1 MVTWGRLH
9 PKGQSPEGTIICQ
22 TTPLTTQCP
31 PNVIPATGVLAKPL
45 AVWWGG
51 KAGIHGAS
59 SRTQRKPARNSVLTT
74 EDTLLYGFLPSRLCE
89 NTFISPEGV
98 DYSPGRSPGFFG
110 LRNRRNILAP
120 AHTFERSRSKVWAG
134 AFYEDV
140 CLCRVPR
147 TASWA
152 IFSVL
157 HFVPDF
163 LATAGHSAP
172 FHTVSFAGMTKKSRV
187 EASS

>member
-1 MVTWGRLH
+1 MNNNLFPDIPRESVRVHSL
-9 PKGQSPEGTIICQ
+9 
-22 TTPLTTQCP
+22 P
-31 PNVIPATGVLAKPL
+31 PIVHIM
-45 AVWWGG
+45 
-51 KAGIHGAS
+51 S
-59 SRTQRKPARNSVLTT
+59 
-74 EDTLLYGFLPSRLCE
+74 FLRRRLCE
-89 NTFISPEGV
+89 NTLISPEGV

-163 LATAGHSAP
+163 LATAGHSDP
-172 FHTVSFAGMTKKSRV
+172 FHTVSFAGMTEESRGGYKFTMYDV
-187 EASS
+187 HFTMGTLRWLIWVIEVVSSL

>member
-1 MVTWGRLH
+1 MPQRLEAFPSGSSAASANSEISGSLKRNKVELWGQNCPDSISLVN
-9 PKGQSPEGTIICQ
+9 ICC
-22 TTPLTTQCP
+22 TMSC
-31 PNVIPATGVLAKPL
+31 N
-45 AVWWGG
+45 
-51 KAGIHGAS
+51 AS
-59 SRTQRKPARNSVLTT
+59 
-74 EDTLLYGFLPSRLCE
+74 GFLPSRLCE

-110 LRNRRNILAP
+110 LLNRRNILAP
-120 AHTFERSRSKVWAG
+120 AHTFERERSKVWAG

-163 LATAGHSAP
+163 LATSGHSAP
-172 FHTVSFAGMTKKSRV
+172 FHTVSKAGIATPT
-187 EASS
+187 ASPCRGGRRTAFRRAVRALWRRGRPHPNC

>member
-1 MVTWGRLH
+1 MLRCCLHYTGCGEASFFKTEYKSKRERLLNNNLFPDIPRESVRVH
-9 PKGQSPEGTIICQ
+9 S
-22 TTPLTTQCP
+22 LP
-31 PNVIPATGVLAKPL
+31 PIVHIM
-45 AVWWGG
+45 
-51 KAGIHGAS
+51 S
-59 SRTQRKPARNSVLTT
+59 
-74 EDTLLYGFLPSRLCE
+74 FLRRRLCE
-89 NTFISPEGV
+89 NTLISPEGV

-134 AFYEDV
+134 AFCEDV

-172 FHTVSFAGMTKKSRV
+172 FHTAFAGMTIRRA
-187 EASS
+187 ER